1 MSQSSHPA
9 AENLF
14 YLQQGIDLIRD
25 LSPEAY
31 AGDPAD
37 RARRGVGAH
46 FRHCLDFY
54 RLFLDGVASGRI
66 DYCARRRE
74 TRVEVDR
81 EYSIR
86 AFEQVAKELAE
97 LDPSRV
103 SAEVEVRVE
112 RSDAG
117 VLDDASDSATCRS
130 SVMRELQFM
139 VSHTVHHY
147 AIIKL
152 HLKLQGFDVAGLDQ
166 FGVAPSTRSY
176 WQRTG

>member
-1 MSQSSHPA
+1 MSQPSCPA
-9 AENLF
+9 GENLF

-25 LSPEAY
+25 LAPEAY
-31 AGDPAD
+31 AGDPGD
-37 RARRGVGAH
+37 PARRGVGAH

-54 RLFLDGVASGRI
+54 RCFLDGVNNGKI

-81 EYSIR
+81 EHAIR
-86 AFEQVAKELAE
+86 AFEQVMRELQA
-97 LDPSRV
+97 LDSETL
-103 SAEVEVRVE
+103 AAAVEVRVE
-112 RSDAG
+112 RSDEG
-117 VLDDASDSATCRS
+117 VLDDASDAATCGS

-152 HLKLQGFDVAGLDQ
+152 HLTLQGHDGAGLEA